1 MAVSGLHG
9 IGNSVINYLLMNNTI
24 ISKQRARNKAWSK
37 VTMLS
42 FEIEDNKL
50 DLKQG
55 TYGGI
60 TKAEM
65 VMILEGNKTEQKV
78 WNYILELIEKDN

>member
-1 MAVSGLHG
+1 
-9 IGNSVINYLLMNNTI
+9 
-24 ISKQRARNKAWSK
+24 
-37 VTMLS
+37 MLS

>member
-1 MAVSGLHG
+1 
-9 IGNSVINYLLMNNTI
+9 MNNTI
-24 ISKQRARNKAWSK
+24 ISKQRARNKAWAK
-37 VTMLS
+37 VTMLG